1 MIVNQKNV
9 FLISMLMCAS
19 YAIPIF
25 FGGGY
30 YIDDLIRSINGNTDW
45 LANGRPLAEV
55 FMKFFFFGN
64 KMVDISPM
72 PQFSALVISSLTVTF
87 LSKKYFNENL
97 FIGLLVFIP
106 LWISPFFL
114 QNISYKYDAPIMSI
128 SVFFATIVFCHT
140 SKYLL
145 KLFFVS
151 LVSLLASLNFY
162 QPSAN
167 IFVIFIVID
176 FVFYFSNKSND
187 EAFKRAIIFISSYI
201 ISNILYLLLIPRFFV
216 KGDYSVEHSQVD
228 FSFSIFQTIENNL
241 LSFFYMLKMSI
252 PDSFIFSLAPV
263 TILALISSVKVF
275 VFCSERALIKK
286 IMAVAFLILSW
297 GAICFFVVGPMV
309 LLKTPT
315 LAPRTLIG
323 FSGFLCALFFYS
335 TRIETKNIFF
345 NVVVILI
352 PCVYM
357 YQFSYAYYNAMINQ
371 NRYEQIVISNISKS
385 VDEFSSYG
393 FNNVAINGRVKLS
406 PENRLAV
413 DVFPILDFLIPR
425 TLNNVEFWSSIQL
438 MHYDINMNYPNHENI
453 KSVSMCSFKKIRSGI
468 YFNLYYTNKTLI
480 FDFDKEY
487 CQ

>member
-1 MIVNQKNV
+1 MTTNQKNV
-9 FLISMLMCAS
+9 FFISILMCAL
-19 YAIPIF
+19 YAMPIF

-45 LANGRPLAEV
+45 LVNGRPLAEV
-55 FMKFFFFGN
+55 FMTVFFFGN

-72 PQFSALVISSLTVTF
+72 PQFIALLISSLTVTF
-87 LSKKYFNENL
+87 LSKKYFNEKL
-97 FIGLLVFIP
+97 FTGLLVFIP
-106 LWISPFFL
+106 LWTSPFFL
-114 QNISYKYDAPIMSI
+114 QNISYKYDAPIMSL
-128 SVFFATIVFCHT
+128 SVFFATIAFCYT
-140 SKYLL
+140 SQNLF

-151 LVSLLASLNFY
+151 LVSLLVSLNFY
-162 QPSAN
+162 QPAAN

-176 FVFYFSNKSND
+176 FVFCFSSKLND
-187 EAFKRAIIFISSYI
+187 EAFKRTVTYISSYI
-201 ISNILYLLLIPRFFV
+201 ISNILYALFVPRFFV

-241 LSFFYMLKMSI
+241 QSFFYMLKMSI
-252 PDSFIFSLAPV
+252 PDSFLFSLAPV
-263 TILALISSVKVF
+263 TMLAFISSIKVF
-275 VFCSERALIKK
+275 LFCSERFIYKK
-286 IMAVAFLILSW
+286 IIAVAFLILSW
-297 GAICFFVVGPMV
+297 VVICFFVVGPMV

-335 TRIETKNIFF
+335 TLIKIKKDFL

-352 PCVYM
+352 PCVFM
-357 YQFSYAYYNAMINQ
+357 YQFSYAYYNAMLNQ
-371 NRYEQIVISNISKS
+371 NRYEQIVVSNISNS
-385 VDEFSSYG
+385 IDEFGYYG
-393 FNNVAINGRVKLS
+393 FNNIAINGRVKLS

-438 MHYDINMNYPNHENI
+438 MHYDINMNYPNDENI
-453 KSVSMCSFKKIRSGI
+453 SSVRVCGLKKIRNGV
-468 YFNLYYTNKTLI
+468 YFNLYHTNKTLI
-480 FDFDKEY
+480 FDFDKTE